1 MRIFDHL
8 LFLED
13 LTKKNHQIDFSNTNK
28 KNSNTSSKFVIVLEF
43 LQKIEV

>member
-13 LTKKNHQIDFSNTNK
+13 LTKKNREIDFSNTNK
-28 KNSNTSSKFVIVLEF
+28 KNSNTSSKFAIVLEF
-43 LQKIEV
+43 L